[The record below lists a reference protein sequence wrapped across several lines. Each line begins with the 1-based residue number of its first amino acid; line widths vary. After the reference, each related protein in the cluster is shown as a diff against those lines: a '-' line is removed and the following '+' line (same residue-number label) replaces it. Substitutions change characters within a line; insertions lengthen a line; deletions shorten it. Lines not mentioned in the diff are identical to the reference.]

1 MKDSIQLSIILTT
14 HAKSNHF
21 NTLLSDVLQFSGKR
35 IEVIIINDSSDVVTS
50 QFIEREINQ
59 SSNEKVYLFE
69 HSAFKGR
76 GTSLNEALVH
86 ASGTLVWAPLRADRL
101 NESLLH
107 EAIRRYTADPAA
119 FWALDYN
126 LPENALDWIHAAD
139 EGDLPDDS
147 CLVWNRNVIS
157 AEQFFFN
164 PFLDHLHGAE
174 LAFRLAKNN
183 VWYKTDPFFVV
194 ADDQSI
200 HAGHLDIRE
209 MLCTALRLSDDGDKK
224 ESILQELADV
234 DSRAN
239 KRVSDDDYLLEAR
252 QLLNQGDAKRSLEL
266 IDKFLKRNPGHHE
279 GVRIKISSLEKLRR
293 HVEAAELKHSLHK
306 RPQTTEDQA
315 ELMLP
320 AEDAAAEQE
329 EKKSIELSVVIPT
342 TGHGKM
348 LLEATLLNLEQA
360 VDAEKTELIIIDNAS
375 IDDTFD
381 YLEQLKNN
389 SFLNARIITNHTNRG
404 FAASVNQGIE
414 IANGEYVLVMHND
427 VLLQKSS
434 IDALKRGF
442 SSSDSTAVVAPVINR
457 TTFAAQKREPAP
469 NENQVR
475 TDRVDSCCFMIKK
488 DLPVRFDEEYQLCYF
503 EMDDYCKQIAK
514 MGLDVVVTRDTV
526 VEHQKGGTTQ
536 YMGVDLNPELK
547 WRNRGRFYQKWNPK
561 RERKISANGTHP
573 ERFQKLGAPDNPM
586 DPDPEWVQT
595 VQNYLT
601 NEVRTEILRGK
612 WSEDEL
618 LTIILTLLIA
628 DEREL
633 LRTLED
639 RLEDRGVRPDKSLLM
654 LFIHYYFKKN
664 IFSRCKH
671 YINLAEESHP
681 VFDLYMLKIYVA
693 DKEFDKAIP
702 LLNDLLEQFP
712 SSPELFYLAGEMY
725 KKSDDHGEAKSF
737 FAMANQLDPYRFQTE
752 DSAFEIN
759 I

>member
-101 NESLLH
+101 NESLLQ
-107 EAIRRYTADPAA
+107 EAIRRFTADPAA
-119 FWALDYN
+119 FWVLDYN
-126 LPENALDWIHAAD
+126 LPENPLEWIHAAD
-139 EGDLPDDS
+139 EGELPDDS

-157 AEQFFFN
+157 SEQFFFN

-200 HAGHLDIRE
+200 HAGYLDIRE
-209 MLCTALRLSDDGDKK
+209 LLCTALRLSDEGENK
-224 ESILQELADV
+224 ETILHELADV

-239 KRVSDDDYLLEAR
+239 KRVSDDDYLLQAR

-306 RPQTTEDQA
+306 RPQKTEDQA
-315 ELMLP
+315 ELTLP
-320 AEDAAAEQE
+320 AEDTGAEQK
-329 EKKSIELSVVIPT
+329 EKKSIDLSVVIPT

-348 LLEATLLNLEQA
+348 LLEATLLKLEQA

-404 FAASVNQGIE
+404 FAASINLGIE
-414 IANGEYVLVMHND
+414 IANGENVLVMHND

-434 IDALKRGF
+434 VDALKQGF
-442 SSSDSTAVVAPVINR
+442 SFSDSTAIVAPVLNK
-457 TTFAAQKREPAP
+457 TTIAAQKREPAP
-469 NENQVR
+469 DEKLVR

-503 EMDDYCKQIAK
+503 EMDDFCKQIAK
-514 MGLDVVVTRDTV
+514 LDLVMVVTRDTI

-536 YMGVDLNPELK
+536 IMGVDLNPELK

-561 RERKISANGTHP
+561 RERKIPANGTHP

-586 DPDPEWVQT
+586 DPDSEWVQT
-595 VQNYLT
+595 VKNYLT

-639 RLEDRGVRPDKSLLM
+639 RLEDSGIRPDKSLLM